1 MKQQMLKERVELLEI
16 AEWMGYPRMGFGQ
29 SNGHKWS
36 VRAGQPNWEK
46 FCAVGHTTRLTTVL
60 RNARILRDNG
70 VVPYNPRRVE
80 SSGSSEGQEHRL
92 VKPEG
97 AGPQTQASPELSSAP
112 DLLADF
118 AEPSSVTR
126 GESVTPV
133 RSAAALR
140 QQRFRDRKRSKA

>member
-70 VVPYNPRRVE
+70 VVPYNPRVTVTANMTV
-80 SSGSSEGQEHRL
+80 SN
-92 VKPEG
+92 
-97 AGPQTQASPELSSAP
+97 SPLAP
-112 DLLADF
+112 PPTPPTTRKELLADLLEEF
-118 AEPSSVTR
+118 PEQPS
-126 GESVTPV
+126 V

>member
-36 VRAGQPNWEK
+36 VRAGQSEWER
-46 FCAVGHTTRLTTVL
+46 FCGHGHVTRIVTVL

-70 VVPYNPRRVE
+70 VVPYNPR
-80 SSGSSEGQEHRL
+80 SAAGTGSSEGQEHRL

-97 AGPQTQASPELSSAP
+97 ADSPPQVSPVPAA

-118 AEPSSVTR
+118 PEQPS
-126 GESVTPV
+126 V

>member
-46 FCAVGHTTRLTTVL
+46 FCAVGHTTRLATVL

-70 VVPYNPRRVE
+70 AVPYNPRSVTVPTGMGE
-80 SSGSSEGQEHRL
+80 AILATGVMFEDGVTPLDHQPT
-92 VKPEG
+92 PEV
-97 AGPQTQASPELSSAP
+97 A
-112 DLLADF
+112 DLLEDF
-118 AEPSSVTR
+118 PEPSVTR
-126 GESVTPV
+126 DDPVTPV